1 MQKKFKNFDQSLSV
15 KLAATLV
22 LMAPNSNTYIRM
34 KAEYMC
40 QQPILR
46 KLKNHAQFFQNK
58 QKFENF
64 QNF

>member
-1 MQKKFKNFDQSLSV
+1 
-15 KLAATLV
+15 
-22 LMAPNSNTYIRM
+22 MAPNSYAYIRM

-40 QQPILR
+40 QQPMLR

-64 QNF
+64 PNN